1 MTMTDTLNNF
11 GETLVN
17 NLTNAAWTDLI
28 IYGIG
33 FIGFCILGSLLTRK
47 DRKANPEKWARIDDA
62 TAANNATMAANTQD
76 NPMGTVFIGGKMYT
90 TTTVGNTTYIH

>member
-1 MTMTDTLNNF
+1 MTDTLNNF
-11 GETLVN
+11 GEAIVT

-47 DRKANPEKWARIDDA
+47 DRKANPEKYAHIAA
-62 TAANNATMAANTQD
+62 TTTTTTNAPD
-76 NPMGTVFIGGKMYT
+76 NPTRTVFVGGKMYT
-90 TTTVGNTTYIH
+90 TTTVGDTTYIN

>member
-1 MTMTDTLNNF
+1 MTDTLNNF
-11 GETLVN
+11 GEAIVT

-47 DRKANPEKWARIDDA
+47 DRKANPEKNAHISA
-62 TAANNATMAANTQD
+62 TTATNAPD
-76 NPMGTVFIGGKMYT
+76 NPTRTVFVGGKMYT
-90 TTTVGNTTYIH
+90 TTTVGDTTYIN

>member
-1 MTMTDTLNNF
+1 MSDSLIKF
-11 GETLVN
+11 GEIIVN

-47 DRKANPEKWARIDDA
+47 DRKANPGKHLYDGFDA
-62 TAANNATMAANTQD
+62 TQNTPPVD
-76 NPMGTVFIGGKMYT
+76 NPMGYVSTANGIRTYT
-90 TTTVGNTTYIH
+90 RVGDVTYII

>member
-1 MTMTDTLNNF
+1 MTDTLNNF

-47 DRKANPEKWARIDDA
+47 DRKANPEKYAS
-62 TAANNATMAANTQD
+62 TNATTATTIEPD
-76 NPMGTVFIGGKMYT
+76 NPMRTVFVGGKMYT
-90 TTTVGNTTYIH
+90 TTTVGDTTYIN

>member
-11 GETLVN
+11 GEAIVN

-47 DRKANPEKWARIDDA
+47 DRKANPEKRASI
-62 TAANNATMAANTQD
+62 NTTPASQD
-76 NPMGTVFIGGKMYT
+76 YSMGTIVINGQSHSVT
-90 TTTVGNTTYIH
+90 RAGNTTYID

>member
-1 MTMTDTLNNF
+1 MTDTLNNF
-11 GETLVN
+11 GETIVN

-62 TAANNATMAANTQD
+62 TAANSATMAANTQA
-76 NPMGTVFIGGKMYT
+76 NPMGTVFIGDKMYT

>member
-1 MTMTDTLNNF
+1 MTDTLNNF

-17 NLTNAAWTDLI
+17 NLTNAGMTDLI

-47 DRKANPEKWARIDDA
+47 DRKANPEKYARV
-62 TAANNATMAANTQD
+62 NASINASLARQD
-76 NPMGTVFIGGKMYT
+76 YSMGTVVINGKMHT
-90 TTTVGNTTYIH
+90 TTHVGNTTYIH

>member
-1 MTMTDTLNNF
+1 MTDTLNNF

-47 DRKANPEKWARIDDA
+47 DRKANPEKYAHIAA
-62 TAANNATMAANTQD
+62 TTATTAPD
-76 NPMGTVFIGGKMYT
+76 NPTRTVFVGGKMYT
-90 TTTVGNTTYIH
+90 TTTVGDTTYIN

>member
-11 GETLVN
+11 GETIVN

-47 DRKANPEKWARIDDA
+47 DRKANPEKYARVNASIN
-62 TAANNATMAANTQD
+62 AALASQD
-76 NPMGTVFIGGKMYT
+76 YSMGTVVINGQSHSVT
-90 TTTVGNTTYIH
+90 RAGNTTYID

>member
-1 MTMTDTLNNF
+1 MTDTLNKF
-11 GETLVN
+11 GEIIVN

-47 DRKANPEKWARIDDA
+47 DRKANPEKWARIDA
-62 TAANNATMAANTQD
+62 NIAANNAAMIAMAGYFHYQHGDFSSLDVSPVARLEEL
-76 NPMGTVFIGGKMYT
+76 
-90 TTTVGNTTYIH
+90 

>member
-1 MTMTDTLNNF
+1 MTDTLNKF
-11 GETLVN
+11 GEAIVT

-47 DRKANPEKWARIDDA
+47 DRKANPEKYAHIA
-62 TAANNATMAANTQD
+62 TTTATTNAPD
-76 NPMGTVFIGGKMYT
+76 NPTRTVFVGGKMYT
-90 TTTVGNTTYIH
+90 TTTVGDTTYIN

>member
-1 MTMTDTLNNF
+1 MTGTLNNF

-33 FIGFCILGSLLTRK
+33 FIGFVILAGLLTRK
-47 DRKANPEKWARIDDA
+47 DRKANPGKHLYDGFDA
-62 TAANNATMAANTQD
+62 SQGYTT
-76 NPMGTVFIGGKMYT
+76 GTVVINGQAHHIT
-90 TTTVGNTTYIH
+90 RSGNTTYID

>member
-1 MTMTDTLNNF
+1 MTDTLNNF

-47 DRKANPEKWARIDDA
+47 DHKANPEKYAH
-62 TAANNATMAANTQD
+62 TAATTATTSAPD
-76 NPMGTVFIGGKMYT
+76 NPTRTVFVGGKMYT
-90 TTTVGNTTYIH
+90 TTTVGATTYIN

>member
-17 NLTNAAWTDLI
+17 NLTNAGMTDLI

-62 TAANNATMAANTQD
+62 TAANSATMAANTQA

>member
-1 MTMTDTLNNF
+1 MTDTLNNF
-11 GETLVN
+11 GEAIVT

-47 DRKANPEKWARIDDA
+47 DRKANPEKWARIDA
-62 TAANNATMAANTQD
+62 ATTAAQNNPPVD
-76 NPMGTVFIGGKMYT
+76 NPMGVIHTANGMHTYT
-90 TTTVGNTTYIH
+90 HVGNTTYIH

>member
-11 GETLVN
+11 GEAIVN
-17 NLTNAAWTDLI
+17 NLTNAGMTDLI

-47 DRKANPEKWARIDDA
+47 DRKANPEKYAHIAA
-62 TAANNATMAANTQD
+62 TTATNAPD
-76 NPMGTVFIGGKMYT
+76 NPTRTVFVGGKMYT
-90 TTTVGNTTYIH
+90 TTTVGDTTYIN

>member
-1 MTMTDTLNNF
+1 MTDTLNNF
-11 GETLVN
+11 GEATVN

-47 DRKANPEKWARIDDA
+47 DRKANPEKYAHIAA
-62 TAANNATMAANTQD
+62 TTATTNAPD
-76 NPMGTVFIGGKMYT
+76 NPMHTVFVGGKMYT
-90 TTTVGNTTYIH
+90 TTTVGDTTYIN

>member
-11 GETLVN
+11 GETIVN
-17 NLTNAAWTDLI
+17 NLTNAGMTDII

-47 DRKANPEKWARIDDA
+47 DRKANPEKYAHIA
-62 TAANNATMAANTQD
+62 TTATTSAPD
-76 NPMGTVFIGGKMYT
+76 NPTRTVFVGGKMYT
-90 TTTVGNTTYIH
+90 TTTVGDTTYIN

>member
-1 MTMTDTLNNF
+1 MTDTLNNF

-47 DRKANPEKWARIDDA
+47 DRKANPEKYASI
-62 TAANNATMAANTQD
+62 NTTPASQD
-76 NPMGTVFIGGKMYT
+76 YSMGTIVINGKMHT
-90 TTTVGNTTYIH
+90 TTHVGNTTYIH

>member
-1 MTMTDTLNNF
+1 MTDTLNNF
-11 GETLVN
+11 GEAIVN

-47 DRKANPEKWARIDDA
+47 DRKANPEKWARIDAA
-62 TAANNATMAANTQD
+62 TTATRNDYT
-76 NPMGTVFIGGKMYT
+76 MGTIVINGQSHSVT
-90 TTTVGNTTYIH
+90 RAGNTTYID